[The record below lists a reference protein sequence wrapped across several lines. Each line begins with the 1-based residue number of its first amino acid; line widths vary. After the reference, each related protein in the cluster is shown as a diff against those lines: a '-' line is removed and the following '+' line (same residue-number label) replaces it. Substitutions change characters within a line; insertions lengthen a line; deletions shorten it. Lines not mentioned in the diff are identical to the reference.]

1 MIRRP
6 PRSTL
11 FPYTTLFRSQH
22 DRDSAAARGGGR
34 GAAVAATPDHAP
46 HLPAAGR
53 GAGRMSPR
61 QLRAVALGLAAL
73 LLLWLASEL
82 LSKRSD
88 RITASPGLPPVPQAA
103 AAPVTI
109 TRRADT
115 ALLAKGADTA
125 WTVNG
130 YAASRRA
137 VTDLFAA
144 LRDST
149 PAELAAES
157 PGSFARLGVD
167 SAGGRIRVAGG
178 GRTLVE
184 LITGQNGP
192 AFGTLYV
199 RKPGDTRV
207 FLWRGR
213 SLPGPTSRVD
223 DWRDKRI
230 AGVEPDSVRAL
241 EIARGKERYALERRD
256 RRWTLAGRGPAD
268 SAAVTR
274 LLEHYRSLAA
284 VGFATPQQADSLRAR
299 RPSRRA
305 TPRGPGGRGAP
316 PPPFRFPPHGT
327 PGDPAPGHPRTPD

>member
-1 MIRRP
+1 
-6 PRSTL
+6 
-11 FPYTTLFRSQH
+11 
-22 DRDSAAARGGGR
+22 
-34 GAAVAATPDHAP
+34 
-46 HLPAAGR
+46 
-53 GAGRMSPR
+53 MSPR
-61 QLRAVALGLAAL
+61 QLRAVAIGLAAV

-88 RITASPGLPPVPQAA
+88 RITASLGLPPVSDAA
-103 AAPVTI
+103 ADRVTI
-109 TRRADT
+109 TRGADT
-115 ALLAKGADTA
+115 AVLAKAADTA

-130 YAASRRA
+130 YAASRQA
-137 VTDLFAA
+137 VTELFAA

-167 SAGGRIRVAGG
+167 STGGRWIRVAGG

-213 SLPGPTSRVD
+213 PLPGPTRGVD
-223 DWRDKRI
+223 EWRDRRI

-256 RRWTLAGRGPAD
+256 RRWTSARRGPAD

-274 LLEHYRSLAA
+274 LLEHYRNVAA
-284 VGFATPQQADSLRAR
+284 AGFATPRQADSLRAR
-299 RPSRRA
+299 RPPWRRA
-305 TPRGPGGRGAP
+305 TLRGPGGRLLLALAFDSTAAGIWVYRADGPTGTVYRIEPWSADQLTPAGQTLAP
-316 PPPFRFPPHGT
+316 KK
-327 PGDPAPGHPRTPD
+327 

>member
-1 MIRRP
+1 
-6 PRSTL
+6 
-11 FPYTTLFRSQH
+11 
-22 DRDSAAARGGGR
+22 
-34 GAAVAATPDHAP
+34 
-46 HLPAAGR
+46 
-53 GAGRMSPR
+53 MSPR

-88 RITASPGLPPVPQAA
+88 RITTSPGPPPGAEAA
-103 AAPVTI
+103 ADRVTI
-109 TRRADT
+109 TRGADT
-115 ALLAKGADTA
+115 AVLAKGADTA

-167 SAGGRIRVAGG
+167 SAGGRRIRVAGG

-213 SLPGPTSRVD
+213 SLPRPTNRVD
-223 DWRDKRI
+223 DWP
-230 AGVEPDSVRAL
+230 GQPD
-241 EIARGKERYALERRD
+241 
-256 RRWTLAGRGPAD
+256 P
-268 SAAVTR
+268 
-274 LLEHYRSLAA
+274 
-284 VGFATPQQADSLRAR
+284 
-299 RPSRRA
+299 
-305 TPRGPGGRGAP
+305 RGAP
-316 PPPFRFPPHGT
+316 WTVDQLT
-327 PGDPAPGHPRTPD
+327 PARQTLAPKK

>member
-1 MIRRP
+1 
-6 PRSTL
+6 
-11 FPYTTLFRSQH
+11 
-22 DRDSAAARGGGR
+22 
-34 GAAVAATPDHAP
+34 
-46 HLPAAGR
+46 
-53 GAGRMSPR
+53 MSPR

-73 LLLWLASEL
+73 LLLWFASEL

-88 RITASPGLPPVPQAA
+88 RITASLALAPVSEATTDR
-103 AAPVTI
+103 VTI
-109 TRRADT
+109 TRGADT
-115 ALLAKGADTA
+115 AVLAKGTDTA

-130 YAASRRA
+130 YAASRQA
-137 VTDLFAA
+137 MTDLFAA
-144 LRDST
+144 LRDSP

-213 SLPGPTSRVD
+213 SLPGPTSRLD

-284 VGFATPQQADSLRAR
+284 VGFATPPQADSLRAR
-299 RPSRRA
+299 RPPWRRA
-305 TPRGPGGRGAP
+305 PPRGRA
-316 PPPFRFPPHGT
+316 
-327 PGDPAPGHPRTPD
+327 